1 MLAFTR
7 FGSLGLHR
15 FVLSLKQIRA
25 GKKHFADCL
34 LTSIPTSIGIGY
46 VRWNSLGKN
55 NMMVRHIVAVG
66 ILCCMILPGSGGLT
80 TARAQTSTTSV
91 DGPVIAVLDVQQ
103 VLRRAVAAKRIRKVM
118 EARRKKFEEEI
129 SEERLQLKGEE
140 NQFRKQSTI
149 LSPEAT
155 NNKRRVLENKVSDLR
170 RKAEQKRGILNRA
183 FNGATRELR
192 QEIAKV
198 LADLMKERNITITLA
213 RKAVLVFDQ
222 RLNVTEEVLKR
233 LDKSLP
239 NLKIDFKNPQ
249 K

>member
-1 MLAFTR
+1 
-7 FGSLGLHR
+7 
-15 FVLSLKQIRA
+15 
-25 GKKHFADCL
+25 
-34 LTSIPTSIGIGY
+34 
-46 VRWNSLGKN
+46 
-55 NMMVRHIVAVG
+55 MMVRHIVAVG
-66 ILCCMILPGSGGLT
+66 MLCCMILPGSGGLT

-118 EARRKKFEEEI
+118 EARRKEFEEEI
-129 SEERLQLKGEE
+129 SEERLQLQGEE
-140 NQFRKQSTI
+140 NQLRKQSTI
-149 LSPEAT
+149 LSPEAM

-222 RLNVTEEVLKR
+222 RLSVTEEVLKR
-233 LDKSLP
+233 LDKNLP
-239 NLKIDFKNPQ
+239 NVKIDFKNP
-249 K
+249 KNK

>member
-1 MLAFTR
+1 
-7 FGSLGLHR
+7 
-15 FVLSLKQIRA
+15 
-25 GKKHFADCL
+25 
-34 LTSIPTSIGIGY
+34 
-46 VRWNSLGKN
+46 
-55 NMMVRHIVAVG
+55 MMVRHIVAVG
-66 ILCCMILPGSGGLT
+66 MLCCMILPGSGGLT

-118 EARRKKFEEEI
+118 EARRKEFEEEI
-129 SEERLQLKGEE
+129 SEERLQLQGEE
-140 NQFRKQSTI
+140 NQLRKQSTI
-149 LSPEAT
+149 LSPEAM

-233 LDKSLP
+233 LDKNLP

>member
-1 MLAFTR
+1 
-7 FGSLGLHR
+7 
-15 FVLSLKQIRA
+15 
-25 GKKHFADCL
+25 
-34 LTSIPTSIGIGY
+34 
-46 VRWNSLGKN
+46 
-55 NMMVRHIVAVG
+55 MMVRHIVAVG
-66 ILCCMILPGSGGLT
+66 MLCCMILPGSGGLA
-80 TARAQTSTTSV
+80 TARAQTLTTSV

-118 EARRKKFEEEI
+118 EARRTKFEEEI
-129 SEERLQLKGEE
+129 SEERLQLQSEE

-149 LSPEAT
+149 LSPEAM

-222 RLNVTEEVLKR
+222 RLSVTEEVLKR
-233 LDKSLP
+233 LDKNLP
-239 NLKIDFKNPQ
+239 NVKIDFKNP
-249 K
+249 KNK

>member
-1 MLAFTR
+1 
-7 FGSLGLHR
+7 
-15 FVLSLKQIRA
+15 
-25 GKKHFADCL
+25 
-34 LTSIPTSIGIGY
+34 
-46 VRWNSLGKN
+46 
-55 NMMVRHIVAVG
+55 MMVRHIVAVG
-66 ILCCMILPGSGGLT
+66 MLCCMILPGSGGLT

-118 EARRKKFEEEI
+118 EARRKIFEEEI
-129 SEERLQLKGEE
+129 SEERLQLQGEE
-140 NQFRKQSTI
+140 NQLRKQSTI
-149 LSPEAT
+149 LSPEAM
-155 NNKRRVLENKVSDLR
+155 NNKRRVLESKDSDLR

-222 RLNVTEEVLKR
+222 RLSVTEEVLKR
-233 LDKSLP
+233 LDMNLP
-239 NLKIDFKNPQ
+239 NVKIDFNNP
-249 K
+249 KTK

>member
-1 MLAFTR
+1 
-7 FGSLGLHR
+7 
-15 FVLSLKQIRA
+15 
-25 GKKHFADCL
+25 
-34 LTSIPTSIGIGY
+34 
-46 VRWNSLGKN
+46 
-55 NMMVRHIVAVG
+55 MMVRHIVAVG
-66 ILCCMILPGSGGLT
+66 MLCCMILPGSGGLT

-118 EARRKKFEEEI
+118 EARRKKFEKEI
-129 SEERLQLKGEE
+129 SEERLQLQGEE
-140 NQFRKQSTI
+140 NQLRKQSTI
-149 LSPEAT
+149 LSPEAM

-222 RLNVTEEVLKR
+222 RLSVTEEVLNR
-233 LDKSLP
+233 LDKNLP
-239 NLKIDFKNPQ
+239 NVKIDFKNP
-249 K
+249 KNK

>member
-1 MLAFTR
+1 
-7 FGSLGLHR
+7 
-15 FVLSLKQIRA
+15 
-25 GKKHFADCL
+25 
-34 LTSIPTSIGIGY
+34 
-46 VRWNSLGKN
+46 
-55 NMMVRHIVAVG
+55 MMVRHIVAVG
-66 ILCCMILPGSGGLT
+66 MLCCMILPGSGGLT

-103 VLRRAVAAKRIRKVM
+103 VLHRAVAAKRIRKVM

-129 SEERLQLKGEE
+129 SEERLQLQGEE
-140 NQFRKQSTI
+140 NQLRKQSTI
-149 LSPEAT
+149 LSPEAM

-170 RKAEQKRGILNRA
+170 RKAEQKRGILSRA

-222 RLNVTEEVLKR
+222 RLSVTEEVLKR
-233 LDKSLP
+233 LDKNLP
-239 NLKIDFKNPQ
+239 NVKIDFKNP
-249 K
+249 KNK

>member
-1 MLAFTR
+1 
-7 FGSLGLHR
+7 
-15 FVLSLKQIRA
+15 
-25 GKKHFADCL
+25 
-34 LTSIPTSIGIGY
+34 
-46 VRWNSLGKN
+46 
-55 NMMVRHIVAVG
+55 MMVRHIVAVG
-66 ILCCMILPGSGGLT
+66 MFCCMILPGSGGLT

-91 DGPVIAVLDVQQ
+91 DGPVLAVLDVQQ

-118 EARRKKFEEEI
+118 EARRKIFEEEI
-129 SEERLQLKGEE
+129 SEERLQLQGEE

-149 LSPEAT
+149 LSPEAM
-155 NNKRRVLENKVSDLR
+155 NNKRRVLENKDSNLR

-222 RLNVTEEVLKR
+222 RLSVTEEVLKR
-233 LDKSLP
+233 LDKNLP

>member
-1 MLAFTR
+1 
-7 FGSLGLHR
+7 
-15 FVLSLKQIRA
+15 
-25 GKKHFADCL
+25 
-34 LTSIPTSIGIGY
+34 
-46 VRWNSLGKN
+46 
-55 NMMVRHIVAVG
+55 MMVRHIVAVG
-66 ILCCMILPGSGGLT
+66 MLCCMILPGSGELT

-118 EARRKKFEEEI
+118 EARRKIFEEEI
-129 SEERLQLKGEE
+129 SEERLQLQGEE

-149 LSPEAT
+149 LSPEAM

-222 RLNVTEEVLKR
+222 RLSVTEEVLKR
-233 LDKSLP
+233 LNKNLP
-239 NLKIDFKNPQ
+239 NVKIDFKHPKN

>member
-1 MLAFTR
+1 
-7 FGSLGLHR
+7 
-15 FVLSLKQIRA
+15 
-25 GKKHFADCL
+25 
-34 LTSIPTSIGIGY
+34 
-46 VRWNSLGKN
+46 
-55 NMMVRHIVAVG
+55 MMVRHIVAVG
-66 ILCCMILPGSGGLT
+66 MLCCMILPGSGGLT

-118 EARRKKFEEEI
+118 EARRTKFEEEI
-129 SEERLQLKGEE
+129 SEERLQLQGEE
-140 NQFRKQSTI
+140 NQLRKQTTI
-149 LSPEAT
+149 LSPEAM

-222 RLNVTEEVLKR
+222 RLSVTEEVLKR
-233 LDKSLP
+233 LDKNLP
-239 NLKIDFKNPQ
+239 NVKIYFKNP
-249 K
+249 KNK

>member
-1 MLAFTR
+1 
-7 FGSLGLHR
+7 
-15 FVLSLKQIRA
+15 
-25 GKKHFADCL
+25 
-34 LTSIPTSIGIGY
+34 
-46 VRWNSLGKN
+46 
-55 NMMVRHIVAVG
+55 MMVRQIVAVG
-66 ILCCMILPGSGGLT
+66 MLCSMILSGSGGLT

-118 EARRKKFEEEI
+118 EARRKIFEEEI
-129 SEERLQLKGEE
+129 SEERLQLQGEE

-149 LSPEAT
+149 LSPEAM

-233 LDKSLP
+233 LDKNLP
-239 NLKIDFKNPQ
+239 NVKIDFKNP
-249 K
+249 KNK

>member
-1 MLAFTR
+1 
-7 FGSLGLHR
+7 
-15 FVLSLKQIRA
+15 
-25 GKKHFADCL
+25 
-34 LTSIPTSIGIGY
+34 
-46 VRWNSLGKN
+46 
-55 NMMVRHIVAVG
+55 MMVRHIVAVG
-66 ILCCMILPGSGGLT
+66 MLCCMILPGSGGLT

-118 EARRKKFEEEI
+118 EARRKIFEEEI
-129 SEERLQLKGEE
+129 SEERLQLQGEE

-149 LSPEAT
+149 LSPEAM
-155 NNKRRVLENKVSDLR
+155 NNKRRVLESKDSNLR

-222 RLNVTEEVLKR
+222 RLSVTEEVLKR
-233 LDKSLP
+233 LNKNLP
-239 NLKIDFKNPQ
+239 NVKIDFKHPKN

>member
-1 MLAFTR
+1 
-7 FGSLGLHR
+7 
-15 FVLSLKQIRA
+15 
-25 GKKHFADCL
+25 
-34 LTSIPTSIGIGY
+34 
-46 VRWNSLGKN
+46 
-55 NMMVRHIVAVG
+55 MMVRHIVAVG
-66 ILCCMILPGSGGLT
+66 MLCCMILPGSGGLT

-118 EARRKKFEEEI
+118 EARRKEFEEEI
-129 SEERLQLKGEE
+129 SEERLQLQGEE

-149 LSPEAT
+149 LSPEAM
-155 NNKRRVLENKVSDLR
+155 NNKRRVLENKISDLR

-222 RLNVTEEVLKR
+222 RLSVTEEVLKR
-233 LDKSLP
+233 LDKNLP
-239 NLKIDFKNPQ
+239 NVKIDFKNP
-249 K
+249 KHK

>member
-1 MLAFTR
+1 
-7 FGSLGLHR
+7 
-15 FVLSLKQIRA
+15 
-25 GKKHFADCL
+25 
-34 LTSIPTSIGIGY
+34 
-46 VRWNSLGKN
+46 
-55 NMMVRHIVAVG
+55 MMVRHIVAVG
-66 ILCCMILPGSGGLT
+66 MLCCMILPGSGGLT

-118 EARRKKFEEEI
+118 EARRKNFEEEI
-129 SEERLQLKGEE
+129 SEERLQLQGEE
-140 NQFRKQSTI
+140 NQLRKQSTI
-149 LSPEAT
+149 LSPEAM

-222 RLNVTEEVLKR
+222 RLSVTEEVLKR
-233 LDKSLP
+233 LNKNLP
-239 NLKIDFKNPQ
+239 NGKIDFNNP
-249 K
+249 KTK

>member
-1 MLAFTR
+1 
-7 FGSLGLHR
+7 
-15 FVLSLKQIRA
+15 
-25 GKKHFADCL
+25 
-34 LTSIPTSIGIGY
+34 
-46 VRWNSLGKN
+46 
-55 NMMVRHIVAVG
+55 MMVRHIVAVG
-66 ILCCMILPGSGGLT
+66 MLCCMILPGSGGLT

-118 EARRKKFEEEI
+118 EVRRKKFEEEI
-129 SEERLQLKGEE
+129 SEERLQLQGEE
-140 NQFRKQSTI
+140 NQLRKQSTI
-149 LSPEAT
+149 LSPEAM

-222 RLNVTEEVLKR
+222 RLSVTEEVLKR
-233 LDKSLP
+233 LDKNLP
-239 NLKIDFKNPQ
+239 NVKIDFKNP
-249 K
+249 KNK

>member
-1 MLAFTR
+1 
-7 FGSLGLHR
+7 
-15 FVLSLKQIRA
+15 
-25 GKKHFADCL
+25 
-34 LTSIPTSIGIGY
+34 
-46 VRWNSLGKN
+46 
-55 NMMVRHIVAVG
+55 MMVRHIVAVG
-66 ILCCMILPGSGGLT
+66 MLCCMILPGSGGLT

-118 EARRKKFEEEI
+118 EARRKIFEEEI
-129 SEERLQLKGEE
+129 SEERLQLQGEE

-233 LDKSLP
+233 LDKNLP

>member
-1 MLAFTR
+1 
-7 FGSLGLHR
+7 
-15 FVLSLKQIRA
+15 
-25 GKKHFADCL
+25 
-34 LTSIPTSIGIGY
+34 
-46 VRWNSLGKN
+46 
-55 NMMVRHIVAVG
+55 MVRHIVAVG
-66 ILCCMILPGSGGLT
+66 MLCCMILPGSGGLT
-80 TARAQTSTTSV
+80 TTRAQMSTTSV

-118 EARRKKFEEEI
+118 EVRRKKFEEEI
-129 SEERLQLKGEE
+129 SEERLQLQGEE

-149 LSPEAT
+149 LSPEAMS
-155 NNKRRVLENKVSDLR
+155 NKRRVLENKVSDLR

-222 RLNVTEEVLKR
+222 RLNVTEEVLMR
-233 LDKSLP
+233 LDKNLP
-239 NLKIDFKNPQ
+239 NVKIEFKNP
-249 K
+249 KNK

>member
-1 MLAFTR
+1 
-7 FGSLGLHR
+7 
-15 FVLSLKQIRA
+15 
-25 GKKHFADCL
+25 
-34 LTSIPTSIGIGY
+34 
-46 VRWNSLGKN
+46 
-55 NMMVRHIVAVG
+55 MMVRHIVAVG
-66 ILCCMILPGSGGLT
+66 MLCCMILPGSGGLT

-118 EARRKKFEEEI
+118 EARRKIFEEEI
-129 SEERLQLKGEE
+129 SEERLQLQGEE

-149 LSPEAT
+149 LSPEAM
-155 NNKRRVLENKVSDLR
+155 NNKRRVLESKGSDLR

-222 RLNVTEEVLKR
+222 RLSVTEEVLKR
-233 LDKSLP
+233 LDKNLP
-239 NLKIDFKNPQ
+239 NVKIDFKNP
-249 K
+249 KNK

>member
-1 MLAFTR
+1 
-7 FGSLGLHR
+7 
-15 FVLSLKQIRA
+15 
-25 GKKHFADCL
+25 
-34 LTSIPTSIGIGY
+34 
-46 VRWNSLGKN
+46 
-55 NMMVRHIVAVG
+55 MMVRHIAVVG
-66 ILCCMILPGSGGLT
+66 MLCCMILPGSGGLT
-80 TARAQTSTTSV
+80 MARAQTSTTSV
-91 DGPVIAVLDVQQ
+91 DGPIIAVLDVQQ
-103 VLRRAVAAKRIRKVM
+103 VLRRAAAAKGIREVM
-118 EARRKKFEEEI
+118 EARRNKFEKEI
-129 SEERLQLKGEE
+129 SEERLQLQGEE
-140 NQFRKQSTI
+140 NQLRKQSTI
-149 LSPEAT
+149 LSPEAM

-233 LDKSLP
+233 LDKNLP
-239 NLKIDFKNPQ
+239 NVKIDIRNPKN

>member
-1 MLAFTR
+1 
-7 FGSLGLHR
+7 
-15 FVLSLKQIRA
+15 
-25 GKKHFADCL
+25 
-34 LTSIPTSIGIGY
+34 
-46 VRWNSLGKN
+46 
-55 NMMVRHIVAVG
+55 MMVRHIVAVG
-66 ILCCMILPGSGGLT
+66 MLCCMILPGSGGLT

-91 DGPVIAVLDVQQ
+91 DGPIIAVLDVQQ

-118 EARRKKFEEEI
+118 EAKRKIFEEEI
-129 SEERLQLKGEE
+129 SEERLQLQGEE

-149 LSPEAT
+149 LSPEAM

-222 RLNVTEEVLKR
+222 RLSVTEEVLKR
-233 LDKSLP
+233 LDKNLP
-239 NLKIDFKNPQ
+239 NVKIDFKNQ
-249 K
+249 NNK

>member
-1 MLAFTR
+1 M
-7 FGSLGLHR
+7 
-15 FVLSLKQIRA
+15 V
-25 GKKHFADCL
+25 
-34 LTSIPTSIGIGY
+34 
-46 VRWNSLGKN
+46 
-55 NMMVRHIVAVG
+55 VRHIVAVG
-66 ILCCMILPGSGGLT
+66 MLCCMILPGSGGLT

-118 EARRKKFEEEI
+118 EARRKIFEEEI
-129 SEERLQLKGEE
+129 SEERLQLQGEE

-149 LSPEAT
+149 LSPEAM

-222 RLNVTEEVLKR
+222 RLSVTEEVLKR
-233 LDKSLP
+233 LDKNLP
-239 NLKIDFKNPQ
+239 NVKIDFKNQ
-249 K
+249 KNK